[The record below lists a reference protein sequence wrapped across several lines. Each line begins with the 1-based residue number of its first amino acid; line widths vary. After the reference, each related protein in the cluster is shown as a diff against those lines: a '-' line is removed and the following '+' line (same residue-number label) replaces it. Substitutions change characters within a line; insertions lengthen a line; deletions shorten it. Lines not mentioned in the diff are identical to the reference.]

1 MLSNYLKI
9 AWRNL
14 LKDRQFTFLNLV
26 GLSTGLAC
34 TFLIYLWVHDE
45 LSVDKY
51 NEKDANLFQVMV
63 NQHQEDGIR
72 TGMYTPGLL
81 ANALKRDIPDVEYAV
96 TLVPASWFQNKGIIS
111 YDDAH
116 FKAGSQYVSEDY
128 FNVFSCNFI
137 DGSKNRLLADKY
149 TVAISDE
156 MAQKL
161 FHTTKDVVGKTIKW
175 DHQQFTGSYAVSG
188 VFKKMPDNATNQF
201 DILLNFEL
209 FKERRPG
216 MEIWSNMDPHTYVIL
231 KPGSKADV
239 VSNKIRKF
247 LATKDK
253 NNKTELFLAKY
264 SDNYLH
270 GRYENGIQAG
280 GRISYV
286 RLFSII
292 AIFILV
298 IACINFMNL
307 STAKASRRIKE
318 VGIKKVVGARRIT
331 IILQYLG
338 ESMLLTL
345 LSLVLAIVL
354 VILLLPQFNNIT
366 GKHISISLN
375 SGLVISIAA
384 ITILT
389 GLLAGSYPA
398 LYLSGFKPAAVLKGK
413 LKTSIGE
420 LWVRKGLVVFQ
431 FTLSVIFIVSVLV
444 VYRQVS
450 YIQSTNLGYNRDNII
465 HFEIP
470 LEFDSVKLKLAANF
484 LDELKTIPGVVNA
497 SSYYHNL
504 TGDHGSIGGF
514 QWPGKDPNMKV
525 VDFANLEVG
534 YNFIET
540 LGIQLKEGSGFSKND
555 NAHNEIVFNEAA
567 IQAMGLKD
575 PIGKMV
581 KFWDQNRKI
590 VGVVRNFNFESL
602 YSSVKPCF
610 FQVYPVMPN
619 VMVKIKG
626 GTERQTIAQVEKV
639 FREYN
644 KGYPFDYQFLDENY
658 NALYASERRVG
669 VLSRYFAGLAI
680 IISCLGLFGL
690 AAFTAQRRQKE
701 IGIRKVVGATVT
713 NVVFMLSKDFL
724 RLVLI
729 AVFVAFPLAWWMTSQ
744 WLNGFA
750 YRVTIGTDIFLLA
763 GIATIL
769 ITLLTISYQAI
780 KAAVANPVKSLRNE

>member
-1 MLSNYLKI
+1 MFRNYFKI

-45 LSVDKY
+45 LQVDKY
-51 NEKDANLFQVMV
+51 NDKDAQLYQVMV
-63 NQHQEDGIR
+63 NEHQEDGIR
-72 TGMYTPGLL
+72 TAAYTPGLL
-81 ANALKRDIPDVEYAV
+81 ADALKKEIPEVEYAV
-96 TLVPASWFQNKGIIS
+96 TVLPASWFQNKGIIS

-116 FKAGSQYVSEDY
+116 FKAESQFVGKDY
-128 FNVFSCNFI
+128 FDVFTSKFI
-137 DGSKNRLLADKY
+137 DGDKERLLADKY
-149 TVAISDE
+149 TVAISEDLA
-156 MAQKL
+156 MKL
-161 FHTTKDVVGKTIKW
+161 FHTTKNIIGKTIHW
-175 DHQQFTGSYAVSG
+175 DHQQFTGTYAVSG
-188 VFKKMPDNATNQF
+188 IFEKNPSNATNQF

-231 KPGSKADV
+231 KKGAKLDLV
-239 VSNKIRKF
+239 NNKVQHF
-247 LATKDK
+247 LETKDK
-253 NNKTELFLAKY
+253 NIKTELFLFKY
-264 SDNYLH
+264 SDKYLY
-270 GRYENGIQAG
+270 GQFENGKQAG

-292 AIFILV
+292 AIFILI

-307 STAKASRRIKE
+307 STARASRRIKE

-331 IILQYLG
+331 LVLQYLG

-345 LSLVLAIVL
+345 LSLALAIVL
-354 VILLLPQFNNIT
+354 IVLLLPEFNNIT
-366 GKHISISLN
+366 GKHIRLSFDAGLIS
-375 SGLVISIAA
+375 SIAA
-384 ITILT
+384 ITLIT
-389 GLLAGSYPA
+389 GLIAGSYPA

-420 LWVRKGLVVFQ
+420 LWIRKGLVVFQ
-431 FTLSVIFIVSVLV
+431 FILSVVFIVSVLV

-450 YIQSTNLGYNRDNII
+450 YIQSTNLGYSRSNIV

-470 LEFDSVKLKLAANF
+470 FEVDSAKLKRAANF
-484 LDELKTIPGVVNA
+484 LEELKTIPGVMNV

-514 QWPGKDPNMKV
+514 EWPGKNPNMKV

-540 LGIQLKEGSGFSKND
+540 LGMQMKEGAGFSKND
-555 NAHNEIVFNEAA
+555 NAQHEIVFNEAA

-575 PIGKMV
+575 PIGKTV
-581 KFWDQNRKI
+581 KFWDQQRKI
-590 VGVVRNFNFESL
+590 VGVVKNFNFESL

-626 GTERQTIAQVEKV
+626 GTERQSIAQIEKI
-639 FREYN
+639 FREFN

-658 NALYASERRVG
+658 NALYESERRVG

-701 IGIRKVVGATVT
+701 IGIRKVVGASVT
-713 NVVFMLSKDFL
+713 NVVLMLSKDFL

-729 AVFVAFPLAWWMTSQ
+729 AVFVAFPIAWWMTSQ
-744 WLNGFA
+744 WLNSFA
-750 YRVTIGTDIFLLA
+750 YRIHIGSDIFLLS

-769 ITLLTISYQAI
+769 ITLVTISYQAI
-780 KAAVANPVKSLRNE
+780 KAAVANPVRSLRAE